1 MTPPGPG
8 EGRPRPGS
16 GRPTPR
22 GTAAARS
29 TTARAGATARAAGT
43 TARRPS
49 GARAGA
55 ATTGRTRATARPVS
69 RPAPRQRRP
78 APRRRPR
85 LQLPTLRLV
94 RGERRMHVAFVV
106 VVVVFV
112 GFAVKLVSL
121 QGLVAADYAAKATA
135 ARVVETTLPAA
146 RGSIL
151 DTNGVPLATTVDA
164 VNVVADQSQVANPA
178 SAALQLAGP
187 LQRDPTVLQQRLSGD
202 RYYKRIA
209 RNVPAPVWAD
219 IRSMGIEGIYAE
231 PVAEREYPA
240 GVVAG
245 NVLGFLGGS
254 EVDGDETLRGL
265 AGVEQQ
271 FEDVLAGTAG
281 SLRYERDA
289 QGRMIPLADQQ
300 RVAPVAGQD
309 LRLTLDRDLQWYTEQ
324 ALAAKVKEAR
334 ALSGSAVLMTP
345 DGAVLAMASA
355 PLMDPTKA
363 AELTKDQQW
372 NLAAEELY
380 EPGSVQKVLTMAAL
394 VDAGAAR
401 PNEVFE
407 VPDSIERSLGVIS
420 DHDPHP
426 DWRITLSGILAQSSN
441 VGTLLAAERLPKQ
454 TLRDYLATFGY
465 GAQTGIGLPG
475 ESAGKLLPIEEW
487 TDQQADSISY
497 GQGVATSILQLA
509 SAYATIANG
518 GVREQPYVV
527 RSVVDA
533 DGVERPV
540 PRAEPVRVVSTR
552 AAQQVTR
559 MMESVMGPDGTGRSV
574 VVPGYRIAAK
584 TGTAERVN
592 PDTGG
597 YDGGGYTASFAGFA
611 PADDPQL
618 VMVVSIQRPING
630 RFGGQLG
637 GPVFADVMSFALPR
651 LGIAP
656 SGAPA
661 PDVRVW
667 AGAAP

>member
-1 MTPPGPG
+1 M
-8 EGRPRPGS
+8 
-16 GRPTPR
+16 
-22 GTAAARS
+22 A
-29 TTARAGATARAAGT
+29 
-43 TARRPS
+43 
-49 GARAGA
+49 
-55 ATTGRTRATARPVS
+55 
-69 RPAPRQRRP
+69 
-78 APRRRPR
+78 
-85 LQLPTLRLV
+85 
-94 RGERRMHVAFVV
+94 VAFLA
-106 VVVVFV
+106 VVVVFA
-112 GFAVKLVSL
+112 GFTVKLVSL
-121 QGLVAADYAAKATA
+121 QGIVAADYSTKAIA
-135 ARVVETTLPAA
+135 ARVVETTLPTV

-164 VNVVADQSQVANPA
+164 VNVVADQNQLVNPA
-178 SAALQLAGP
+178 AAALQLAGP
-187 LQRDPTVLQQRLSGD
+187 LQRDPAVLQRRLTGEE
-202 RYYKRIA
+202 YYQRIA
-209 RNVPAPVWAD
+209 RNVAAPVWAQ

-254 EVDGDETLRGL
+254 EVLGDETMRGL
-265 AGVEQQ
+265 AGLEQQ
-271 FEDVLAGTAG
+271 FEDLLAGTPG

-289 QGRMIPLADQQ
+289 QGRVIPLADQQ

-309 LRLTLDRDLQWYTEQ
+309 VRLTLDRDLQWYTEQ

-334 ALSGSAVLMTP
+334 ARSGSAVLMTP

-363 AELTKDQQW
+363 AELDGEQQW

-394 VDAGAAR
+394 LDAGAAR
-401 PNEVFE
+401 PGEVFE

-454 TLRDYLATFGY
+454 TLRDYLVQFGY
-465 GAQTGIGLPG
+465 GEQTGIGLPG
-475 ESAGKLLPIEEW
+475 ESAGKLLPIEAW

-518 GVREQPYVV
+518 GVREQPYLVQ
-527 RSVVDA
+527 SVVDA
-533 DGVERPV
+533 DGAERPL
-540 PRAEPVRVVSTR
+540 PRAEPVRVVSERTAR
-552 AAQQVTR
+552 QVTR
-559 MMESVMGPDGTGRSV
+559 MMEGVVGPDGTGQSV

-584 TGTAERVN
+584 TGTAERVD

-597 YDGGGYTASFAGFA
+597 YTGGYTASFAGFA